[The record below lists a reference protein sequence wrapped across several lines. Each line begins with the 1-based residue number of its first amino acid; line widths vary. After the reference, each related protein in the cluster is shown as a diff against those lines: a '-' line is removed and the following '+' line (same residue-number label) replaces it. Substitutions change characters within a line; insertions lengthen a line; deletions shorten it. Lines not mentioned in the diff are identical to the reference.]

1 MRQARYHIF
10 PNYSYILDCLVSVG
24 HVILEEC
31 ANFVRACPY
40 TRHHCLFQQ
49 TMLTEKV
56 ISMYEFNGGTFQG
69 YIGLFLEEE
78 EASWLREIMKNF
90 SSEAKK
96 IGMLYVC
103 TSCVLLS
110 AQYSVCVRVCVCL
123 CV

>member
-1 MRQARYHIF
+1 
-10 PNYSYILDCLVSVG
+10 
-24 HVILEEC
+24 
-31 ANFVRACPY
+31 
-40 TRHHCLFQQ
+40 
-49 TMLTEKV
+49 MLTEKV

-96 IGMLYVC
+96 IGVLYVC